1 MKKLPIYLMMTL
13 FSLSALPTEMSAKEK
28 NPITIIVNPKE
39 LTSEVKIKYNRLEEI
54 KAMDKSS
61 LTSVEK
67 KELRKEV
74 RAIKTNLKASNNGV
88 YLSVG
93 ALIIIVLLL
102 VVLL

>member
-13 FSLSALPTEMSAKEK
+13 LSLSALPVEMSAKEK
-28 NPITIIVNPKE
+28 NPTAITANPKE
-39 LTSEVKIKYNRLEEI
+39 LTSEVKIMYNRLDEI

-61 LTSVEK
+61 LTSIEK

-74 RAIKTNLKASNNGV
+74 RTIKANLKASNNGV

-93 ALIIIVLLL
+93 GLIIIVFLLMLLL
-102 VVLL
+102 